1 MRRFAPLSG
10 NIISSEDPMPTR
22 VRLFFSILTVVFF
35 FLLGTLIEAGQLRLT
50 DDSSGRP
57 SRSQG

>member
-1 MRRFAPLSG
+1 MRRFVPLSG
-10 NIISSEDPMPTR
+10 NIVSREDPMPNR

-35 FLLGTLIEAGQLRLT
+35 FI
-50 DDSSGRP
+50 DVSSGRP